1 MLRKGGALGE
11 EGRKACAD
19 EMVGTGVL
27 SIGAILVSSIKLLL
41 DAVVADLFVKGH
53 AHPLCPI
60 FAGGAAL
67 STVAEILAKIWM
79 RRGNAALFFL
89 LMFFAWKKHKKH
101 EKATENS
108 EKQMNAES

>member
-53 AHPLCPI
+53 AHPI
-60 FAGGAAL
+60 
-67 STVAEILAKIWM
+67 
-79 RRGNAALFFL
+79 
-89 LMFFAWKKHKKH
+89 
-101 EKATENS
+101 
-108 EKQMNAES
+108 

>member
-19 EMVGTGVL
+19 EMVGTEVL

-53 AHPLCPI
+53 AHPI
-60 FAGGAAL
+60 
-67 STVAEILAKIWM
+67 
-79 RRGNAALFFL
+79 
-89 LMFFAWKKHKKH
+89 
-101 EKATENS
+101 
-108 EKQMNAES
+108 